1 MLYKKGMLKK
11 LSAIILAVLCFTAL
25 SSIAVLAIDIDG
37 DTWKKVDSSSGENA
51 FSVEDIDFVVIKQA
65 KGAVIWLK
73 NDLNAADR
81 EALKSKIGDKDPSI
95 LNSTSDGI
103 VFTTDRDFILK
114 EVLNYTGSGGKYD
127 ARVTVSTVSGKL
139 TMTIDGAYS
148 HYCYGKFVKET
159 TTAVTTTTAA
169 TTTTPPYT
177 DETTAPAETTR
188 ETTAVFTTTEPPFTD
203 ETTTAI
209 ETTTEETA
217 VFTTSEPPFTNE
229 TTAPTETTRETTAV
243 FTTSEPPFTDET
255 STPAETTTETT
266 AVFTTSE
273 PPFTD
278 ETSTPAETT
287 TETTAVFTTS
297 EPPLTNETS
306 VTAITD
312 PNPPYT
318 GADSGIGSAKA
329 IITAIA
335 LFGSLSGIA
344 VLLYAIRKSGS
355 K

>member
-1 MLYKKGMLKK
+1 MLKK

-37 DTWKKVDSSSGENA
+37 DTWAKVDSSAGKGV

-65 KGAVIWLK
+65 TGAVIWLK
-73 NDLNAADR
+73 TDLNDADK
-81 EALKSKIGDKDPSI
+81 EALLSKINAKDPSI

-127 ARVTVSTVSGKL
+127 ARVTVSTVSGEL
-139 TMTIDGAYS
+139 TMTIYGTYS
-148 HYCYGKFVKET
+148 HYCYGTLVKET
-159 TTAVTTTTAA
+159 TTVVTT
-169 TTTTPPYT
+169 TTTTPPST
-177 DETTAPAETTR
+177 DETT
-188 ETTAVFTTTEPPFTD
+188 VFTTTEPPFTD

-229 TTAPTETTRETTAV
+229 TTAPVETTTEETAV
-243 FTTSEPPFTDET
+243 FTTSEPPFTNET
-255 STPAETTTETT
+255 SAPAETTEET

-273 PPFTD
+273 PPFTN
-278 ETSTPAETT
+278 ETSAPVETT
-287 TETTAVFTTS
+287 EETAVFTTS

-318 GADSGIGSAKA
+318 GVDSGIGSFKA
-329 IITAIA
+329 FIAAAA

>member
-1 MLYKKGMLKK
+1 MLKK

-37 DTWKKVDSSSGENA
+37 DTWAKVDSSAGKGV

-65 KGAVIWLK
+65 TGAVIWLK
-73 NDLNAADR
+73 TDLNDADK
-81 EALKSKIGDKDPSI
+81 EALLSKINAKDPSI

-127 ARVTVSTVSGKL
+127 ARVTVSTVSGEL
-139 TMTIDGAYS
+139 TMTIYGTYS
-148 HYCYGKFVKET
+148 HYCYGTLVKET
-159 TTAVTTTTAA
+159 TTVVTT
-169 TTTTPPYT
+169 TTTTPPST
-177 DETTAPAETTR
+177 DETT
-188 ETTAVFTTTEPPFTD
+188 VFTTTEPPFTD

-229 TTAPTETTRETTAV
+229 TSAPVETTE
-243 FTTSEPPFTDET
+243 E
-255 STPAETTTETT
+255 
-266 AVFTTSE
+266 
-273 PPFTD
+273 
-278 ETSTPAETT
+278 
-287 TETTAVFTTS
+287 TAVFTTS

-318 GADSGIGSAKA
+318 GVDSASAALRRLSPPPRCLGRCPASRFCSTRSGNPVPNNIREKRVK
-329 IITAIA
+329 IA
-335 LFGSLSGIA
+335 FEFRTKLPGEP
-344 VLLYAIRKSGS
+344 SGS
-355 K
+355 PGVFCRVI